1 MSLTVESLAANK
13 HVVAIMM
20 AMPVPV
26 LSVSIRYC
34 ALPSKVA
41 IDIPPVSPPLIKR
54 LSVFEDG
61 FQGKRRSQPLLHSR
75 GIVGQWQ
82 GNGKV
87 LRRHVV
93 HRSRCQEWTRRFE
106 QITFRFFAPL

>member
-1 MSLTVESLAANK
+1 
-13 HVVAIMM
+13 
-20 AMPVPV
+20 
-26 LSVSIRYC
+26 
-34 ALPSKVA
+34 LPSKVA

-82 GNGKV
+82 GDGKV

-93 HRSRCQEWTRRFE
+93 HRSRYQNGLDGSNKYGCD
-106 QITFRFFAPL
+106 FFAL